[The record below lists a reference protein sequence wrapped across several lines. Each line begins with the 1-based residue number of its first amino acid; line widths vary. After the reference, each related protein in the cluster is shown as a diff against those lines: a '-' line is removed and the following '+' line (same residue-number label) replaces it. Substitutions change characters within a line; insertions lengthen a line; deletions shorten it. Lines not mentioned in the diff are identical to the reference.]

1 MIVHNDLTPDN
12 DAAIE
17 RRVAIFKALAHPTR
31 CRIVEILA
39 EDGEK
44 CVSDLVERLEFDQ
57 STISKHLSILRTV
70 GVVEWRKDGL
80 NVIYSL
86 KAPCVYQFMRCIDNA
101 SCCPAAT
108 NLPELDLF
116 QAVKCK

>member
-1 MIVHNDLTPDN
+1 MHNDWTHDE

-17 RRVAIFKALAHPTR
+17 RRVAIFKALAHRTR

-39 EDGEK
+39 KDGEK

-57 STISKHLSILRTV
+57 STISKHLGILRAV

-80 NVIYSL
+80 NVIYNL
-86 KAPCVYQFMRCIDNA
+86 KAPCVYQFMQCIDNA

-108 NLPELDLF
+108 NLAEQDSF
-116 QAVKCK
+116 